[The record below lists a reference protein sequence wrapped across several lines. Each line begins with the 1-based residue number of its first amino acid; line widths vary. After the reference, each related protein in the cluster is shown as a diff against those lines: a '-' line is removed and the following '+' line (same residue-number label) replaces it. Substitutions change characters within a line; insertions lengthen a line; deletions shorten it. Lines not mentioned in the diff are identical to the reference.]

1 MSKEINYDDM
11 SYDEVEAILQQIDS
25 GTFEQGESTATADD
39 DTSTSETND
48 LGSDE
53 NNNAE
58 DTDDSDDS
66 QEETDTEDQDDD
78 SDTATG
84 SEGDDED
91 SANTQETNQDDN
103 GQNADTSAN
112 EDASG
117 TETGKIDPN
126 EYARLKQFYDQ
137 IANAEFIANGK
148 KVKGFTDPEKIIRSQ
163 QMLHGYSDRMKG
175 FNEYR
180 PFMKALK
187 ENGLLEDESKFNF
200 ALSLLKGDK
209 AAIKQHMKT
218 LSIDPVDLE
227 LDETAYKPTNYV
239 ASKESLILEDTL
251 QVARES
257 GIEDKLRK
265 TIGEQWDN
273 ESFQEFVSNAE
284 VRQDLLEH
292 MQTGAFDLVQDKI
305 AEMEVLDTYGMFRN
319 MKSTDKYRQAVQLV
333 NRELAAKRS
342 SEPERVAPQA
352 SAQYVAQQQQNNRI
366 DTALLAKKEAEY
378 KAQVEQKNREADE
391 ARKKAAAIS
400 KKKATTTQTKKFD
413 PLALEGDDLNSFVD
427 GLISGNIK

>member
-39 DTSTSETND
+39 DTSTSDETND

-58 DTDDSDDS
+58 DTDDSDDL

-305 AEMEVLDTYGMFRN
+305 AEMEVLDTYGTFRN

-352 SAQYVAQQQQNNRI
+352 SAQYVAQQQNNRI